1 MAVSGAIYLS
11 GAGVVLLGGLY
22 WKRASSVGALAAMIA
37 GLIAIVGLFLK
48 PFNAQL
54 QEWGIEYKLTGP
66 LVGLF
71 NFGLCAVVFVVVSLL
86 VPDRPK
92 PEPAHP
98 PAGQ

>member
-1 MAVSGAIYLS
+1 
-11 GAGVVLLGGLY
+11 
-22 WKRASSVGALAAMIA
+22 MIA

-66 LVGLF
+66 VVGLF

-86 VPDRPK
+86 LPDA
-92 PEPAHP
+92 PEPKSDQPP
-98 PAGQ
+98 PAVE